1 MRNALRKSLL
11 RSGSHAVT
19 MMPRFFFCAFLSY
32 LLIVGS
38 HVRLSSAAVPLENGA
53 RIVILGAGWVEG
65 LQQDD
70 YWETILTTR
79 LDATDIIFRNQG
91 WAGDTVQGIARAVF
105 GTPEDGFARLL
116 RDLRQV
122 EPTHILIAYGNN
134 EAYDSVENLDHFVRH
149 WHRLL
154 DELSATGARLIVL
167 LPPRRIR
174 PTSAL
179 PDPAEYNSNL
189 DQYRN
194 VMLQTCQQRKI
205 ASLDLALSEAWK
217 YTTDGIRL
225 TPTGYWILAQDLA
238 SYLGYPQPPWELH
251 LDANRRSYDAVNVSV
266 QQLFFTTNQVRWV
279 SVDRYLPVPHPPH
292 LPDGMQVEQGKLT
305 VRNLPEGQYQLVID
319 DLPVLCA
326 SAQLWH
332 RGVSLPVR
340 GGWQQ
345 VEQLRAV
352 IREKNQLYFHRY
364 RPQNETYLF
373 LFRKHEQGNNA
384 VEIPQFDPLIAEKE
398 KQIEQLKRPTPH
410 VYQLLR
416 LP

>member
-1 MRNALRKSLL
+1 
-11 RSGSHAVT
+11 
-19 MMPRFFFCAFLSY
+19 
-32 LLIVGS
+32 
-38 HVRLSSAAVPLENGA
+38 
-53 RIVILGAGWVEG
+53 
-65 LQQDD
+65 
-70 YWETILTTR
+70 

-134 EAYDSVENLDHFVRH
+134 EAHDGVENLDHFVRH

-279 SVDRYLPVPHPPH
+279 SVDRYLPVQPP
-292 LPDGMQVEQGKLT
+292 
-305 VRNLPEGQYQLVID
+305 
-319 DLPVLCA
+319 A
-326 SAQLWH
+326 
-332 RGVSLPVR
+332 
-340 GGWQQ
+340 
-345 VEQLRAV
+345 
-352 IREKNQLYFHRY
+352 
-364 RPQNETYLF
+364 
-373 LFRKHEQGNNA
+373 
-384 VEIPQFDPLIAEKE
+384 
-398 KQIEQLKRPTPH
+398 
-410 VYQLLR
+410 LL
-416 LP
+416 